1 MDAKRLGAELLARL
15 EGFLPDLLGGL
26 VIAAATLYFAG
37 WVRRALSRAA
47 VRLGWDEILWSY
59 FGSALRWLIIAVGM
73 TSALK
78 QVGFPVNA
86 LLTTFGISGVI
97 IGLGARQA
105 IANYFAG
112 MMMLGARPFKQ
123 GDLIEFGPP
132 PQVGRVTEV
141 KMTYTGLVTLDN
153 VRLIV
158 PNSVMW
164 RNKIV
169 NFSSLEERA
178 IRITLGMPYEVDVDW
193 VRDLALSVLQEH
205 DAVLDEPAPTFTVSD
220 VTADRVKALLVAW
233 QSRKKDELTHPF
245 LGEKMTLGLVVHIQ
259 ARLLARHL
267 RGDLDAYPPFV
278 WK

>member
-1 MDAKRLGAELLARL
+1 MNPEELAPQLLSRLVDY
-15 EGFLPDLLGGL
+15 LPDLIGALA
-26 VIAAATLYFAG
+26 IAAVTLYIAG
-37 WVRRALSRAA
+37 WVRRGLGRAA

-59 FGSALRWLIIAVGM
+59 FGSALRWLIIAVGI

-78 QVGFPVNA
+78 QAGFPVDT

-112 MMMLGARPFKQ
+112 IMMLGARPFKQ

-132 PQVGRVTEV
+132 AQVGRVTEV

-153 VRLIV
+153 VRLVV

-178 IRITLGMPYEVDVDW
+178 IRITLGMPYDVDVDW
-193 VRDLALSVLQEH
+193 VQDLALSALAEH
-205 DAVLDEPAPTFTVSD
+205 EAVLNEPAPTFTVSD
-220 VTADRVKALLVAW
+220 VTADRIKALLVAW
-233 QSRKKDELTHPF
+233 SRAETMNVF
-245 LGEKMTLGLVVHIQ
+245 GNVVAKMRKEFETAGLDVTVPVTDI
-259 ARLLARHL
+259 
-267 RGDLDAYPPFV
+267 DL
-278 WK
+278 KREE